1 MIYFEHEIF
10 TFGTRSK
17 KDIAEMRAKLAEWGA
32 AGYEVV
38 SVVAA
43 SIDGSTVNVFL
54 KRKVFLEDQD
64 EGKAA

>member
-17 KDIAEMRAKLAEWGA
+17 KDVAEMRATIKEWGDV
-32 AGYEVV
+32 GYEVV
-38 SVVAA
+38 SVVPA
-43 SIDGSTVNVFL
+43 SIDGSTVCVFL
-54 KRKVFLEDQD
+54 KRKVVIEDQD